1 VNPIVALSGHSGLT
15 SCSAHTE
22 FRRMKRILIGMVV
35 GVVAGTIDVVPM
47 ILMKLT
53 WDANLSAFS
62 MWVIIGVLIS
72 TTSLNLPGMV
82 KGAVLSLMVL
92 CPSAILIGWKEP
104 ASLMPILLMTVV
116 LGGISGF
123 AISKIA
129 K

>member
-1 VNPIVALSGHSGLT
+1 M
-15 SCSAHTE
+15 E
-22 FRRMKRILIGMVV
+22 FGRMKKILIGTIV
-35 GVVAGTIDVVPM
+35 GTVAGIVDVVPM

-72 TTSLNLPGMV
+72 ATSLNLPGMV
-82 KGAVLSLMVL
+82 KGVVLSLMVL

-104 ASLMPILLMTVV
+104 TSLMPILVMTVI

-123 AISKIA
+123 VVSRIGK
-129 K
+129 